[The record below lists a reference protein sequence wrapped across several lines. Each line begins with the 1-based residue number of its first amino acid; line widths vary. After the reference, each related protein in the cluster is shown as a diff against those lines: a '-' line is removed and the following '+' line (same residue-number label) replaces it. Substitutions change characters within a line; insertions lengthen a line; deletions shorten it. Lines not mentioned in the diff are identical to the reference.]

1 MFEAPADSQGGD
13 SRHQG
18 THIAGR
24 LAARAPD
31 CEPEQEPSRAD
42 RQPPGRMKALSALL
56 LALLLCRQPEAGL
69 TGIPVW
75 PGMGQAQDEEEDD
88 EDIGQ
93 DGYDDEEEDE
103 EEEASMA
110 AGGGDRELL
119 QCYSCQSLRRGEG
132 CEQIQNCVHSH
143 SFCKTLISHG
153 NTDTCRPFTKT
164 LEGTLMTVTCCQ
176 SALCN
181 LPPWQDPPGSG
192 ASSAQGSRTMV
203 VIALLLGL
211 LSGLQA
217 MGS

>member
-13 SRHQG
+13 SRHQ
-18 THIAGR
+18 
-24 LAARAPD
+24 D

-56 LALLLCRQPEAGL
+56 LALLLCRQ
-69 TGIPVW
+69 

-153 NTDTCRPFTKT
+153 NTESGPLTTYSVWCTDTCRPFTKT